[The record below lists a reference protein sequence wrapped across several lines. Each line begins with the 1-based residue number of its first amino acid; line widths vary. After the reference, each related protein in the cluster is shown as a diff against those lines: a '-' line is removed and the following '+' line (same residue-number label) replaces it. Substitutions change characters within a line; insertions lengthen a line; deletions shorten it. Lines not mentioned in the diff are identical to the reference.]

1 MPPVRGSI
9 VSQLAA
15 LLHGGACQ
23 CSKESGLSM
32 LRKRE
37 QGDVCAQALLW
48 LPRMVLVCAT
58 VAGSQAAAHLLLF
71 PRYHLDNASVLARY
85 PVEQVWLSNSPKP
98 WLGHLAAIFSWQWRP
113 EYASMYES
121 SAPSS
126 DSRGTDAVIP
136 SAVCWET

>member
-1 MPPVRGSI
+1 
-9 VSQLAA
+9 
-15 LLHGGACQ
+15 
-23 CSKESGLSM
+23 M

-85 PVEQVWLSNSPKP
+85 PVEQVCSPTQSP
-98 WLGHLAAIFSWQWRP
+98 RP
-113 EYASMYES
+113 PLQTVGKQMRSFLPNAFARK
-121 SAPSS
+121 APPAGLPIG
-126 DSRGTDAVIP
+126 SRK
-136 SAVCWET
+136 